1 MGKVYL
7 CQGRLAK
14 NPLFISQLGIQLY
27 SAEELCYFL
36 VHYLNMI
43 ETSFFE
49 SEQLYHFLS
58 EELEMEELVSKLKRL
73 SPKTQ
78 LAQMILT
85 TVQECNYLSYVE
97 LSKFKDGLNLKSQA
111 KPWEV
116 MKSRADFLAS
126 EGRYYHAIGL
136 YDSILLEHLE
146 EEVTSDF
153 IGRIYFNKAMAY
165 WQLFEFENAIR
176 QMESACRLLKNTQA
190 MKNLYFLHLQN
201 PDISVDIQ
209 LLNNISNESK
219 KIWASEWKQKEQE
232 VEEVVAQMNFT
243 EPSKFLE
250 EWKEEYRKMRE

>member
-7 CQGRLAK
+7 CKGRLAK
-14 NPLFISQLGIQLY
+14 NPLFISQLGIHLY

-36 VHYLNMI
+36 VHYLNII

-49 SEQLYHFLS
+49 SEELYQFLLN
-58 EELEMEELVSKLKRL
+58 ELEMEDLVSKLKRL
-73 SPKTQ
+73 NPKTQ
-78 LAQMILT
+78 LPQMILT
-85 TVQECNYLSYVE
+85 TVQECDYLSYVE
-97 LSKFKDGLNLKSQA
+97 LREFKEGLNLKSQA

-126 EGRYYHAIGL
+126 EGRYYHAIKL
-136 YDSILLEHLE
+136 YDSILLENIE
-146 EEVTSDF
+146 DEVSTDF

-176 QMESACRLLKNTQA
+176 QMESACRLLKDRKS

-201 PDISVDIQ
+201 PKISIDNQ
-209 LLNNISNESK
+209 LLNNMGDESK
-219 KIWASEWKQKEQE
+219 KNWAMEWRQKEQE

-243 EPSKFLE
+243 DSSKFLE
-250 EWKEEYRKMRE
+250 EWKAQYRKMRE